1 MVLDS
6 SVFAEPE
13 ADPAEFDGHPDRPY
27 NQGHDPLGLALQSVT
42 FSFVPLPGE
51 SAAAVLHDPDL
62 AGYSFPLRVPLSY
75 AETACPPNLTATLR
89 PETEPGRISFRGS
102 YPMACGEG
110 SWSAV
115 PWPVLGGAAIFDEEA
130 MRAGW
135 TALGGVW
142 TGKWMKGKT
151 PDGAQVLYTLTSKP
165 LSLMIRDMNKNSI
178 NPIARNLFLGIS
190 AGTPGGATRLASRN
204 AVTQWMAS
212 QGIPTEGFL
221 IDNGSG
227 LSRTARIS
235 TDQLTGVLLAA
246 GKKPWSPEFMS
257 SLPIAGVDGTMKR
270 RGLEEGGAHI
280 KTGYIRGVR
289 SVAGYVRSASG
300 TLYAVSAIVN
310 DPNALGAKPVLDA
323 VLNYAASDGAAE
335 ASSPLPSAR

>member
-1 MVLDS
+1 
-6 SVFAEPE
+6 
-13 ADPAEFDGHPDRPY
+13 
-27 NQGHDPLGLALQSVT
+27 
-42 FSFVPLPGE
+42 
-51 SAAAVLHDPDL
+51 
-62 AGYSFPLRVPLSY
+62 
-75 AETACPPNLTATLR
+75 
-89 PETEPGRISFRGS
+89 
-102 YPMACGEG
+102 
-110 SWSAV
+110 
-115 PWPVLGGAAIFDEEA
+115 

-335 ASSPLPSAR
+335 ASSPLPSVR

>member
-1 MVLDS
+1 
-6 SVFAEPE
+6 
-13 ADPAEFDGHPDRPY
+13 
-27 NQGHDPLGLALQSVT
+27 
-42 FSFVPLPGE
+42 
-51 SAAAVLHDPDL
+51 
-62 AGYSFPLRVPLSY
+62 
-75 AETACPPNLTATLR
+75 
-89 PETEPGRISFRGS
+89 
-102 YPMACGEG
+102 
-110 SWSAV
+110 
-115 PWPVLGGAAIFDEEA
+115 
-130 MRAGW
+130 
-135 TALGGVW
+135 
-142 TGKWMKGKT
+142 
-151 PDGAQVLYTLTSKP
+151 
-165 LSLMIRDMNKNSI
+165 MNKNSI

-289 SVAGYVRSASG
+289 SASG